1 MIHDTARDIALERKP
16 TNVLTDILSGIIPAG
31 RLIDVKNW
39 MKKLKKRDISRM
51 LSDEEDL
58 ALTIRQIT
66 VLPDKT
72 LRFCLID
79 GSTHEKAIPTY
90 DRKRN
95 EVFYDE

>member
-1 MIHDTARDIALERKP
+1 VIHDTARDIALERKLAD
-16 TNVLTDILSGIIPAG
+16 VLTDILVGIIPADRIPG
-31 RLIDVKNW
+31 VREWI
-39 MKKLKKRDISRM
+39 KKLKKRDISRM

-58 ALTIRQIT
+58 ALTIKQIT
-66 VLPDKT
+66 VLPDKM

-79 GSTHEKAIPTY
+79 GSTREKPIPTY